1 LIKLNFFNLQSFIAE
16 KDKFIFDKAA
26 FSDSVVIP
34 YYRHFDLNPQFYC
47 VQSIDYSQSP
57 LSQFPTSSNNN
68 MAVYETFYQYFAIK
82 YNILITDLT
91 QPLLVVSHPSTR
103 LNLLTPRYMNLKATV
118 LQKTFQTG
126 SASNASHSSHKKS
139 SGSSGSSRIY
149 LVPELVNV
157 HPLSASV
164 WKKSLCLP
172 AILYRINSLLV
183 VEELRREIAQSTG
196 VGVPWTPSGNEKF
209 SKLSFAW
216 DRTKEIEC
224 SNVPD
229 VEIDI
234 NTIQN
239 QIESETKIKNNNE
252 KMAAAS
258 KEQGEP
264 VVDSSW
270 NFEISTWDESCLK
283 EVGNPLNANG
293 SKAATAAGGAGGL
306 FFINNETNNL
316 LKSKLDKDI
325 VASGWLDDEE
335 ESSTKPKTLFI
346 DTNDMDFFGDEF
358 MDDFSDEELYQ
369 NSLHQKESLKNV
381 INFNFWY

>member
-1 LIKLNFFNLQSFIAE
+1 L
-16 KDKFIFDKAA
+16 DC
-26 FSDSVVIP
+26 VVIP
-34 YYRHFDLNPQFYC
+34 YYRHFDMNPQFYC

-57 LSQFPTSSNNN
+57 LSPFPTSSNNN
-68 MAVYETFYQYFAIK
+68 MSVYETFYQYFAIK

-103 LNLLTPRYMNLKATV
+103 LNLLTPRYMNMKATV
-118 LQKTFQTG
+118 LQKTFST
-126 SASNASHSSHKKS
+126 SATSNASHSSHKKN
-139 SGSSGSSRIY
+139 SGSSSSRIY

-196 VGVPWTPSGNEKF
+196 VGVPWTPIGNEKF

-216 DRTKEIEC
+216 DRIKEIEC

-234 NTIQN
+234 NTLQN
-239 QIESETKIKNNNE
+239 QIESEAKIKNNNE
-252 KMAAAS
+252 KMVLANND
-258 KEQGEP
+258 QGDQ

-270 NFEISTWDESCLK
+270 NFDIGTWDESCLK
-283 EVGNPLNANG
+283 EVGNPLNSNG
-293 SKAATAAGGAGGL
+293 QKAVSSAGGAGGL
-306 FFINNETNNL
+306 FFINNEANSL
-316 LKSKLDKDI
+316 FKSKLEKDI

-335 ESSTKPKTLFI
+335 ESSNKPKTLFI

-358 MDDFSDEELYQ
+358 LDDFSDEELYQ
-369 NSLHQKESLKNV
+369 NNYNQQGPIKNV
-381 INFNFWY
+381 IKRNEKN